1 MRLKIGFLLTLCLVA
16 SQAGCVNVEDQWVQ
30 TMGPAS
36 RPSSDI
42 QFRDIPVPM
51 DMSIRSN
58 LNQSYSYEVGSYRY
72 AHFVYEGSV
81 ESPTLSDFLQNRMP
95 MHGWKLEAREDG
107 PRDAIRLRFRHLDQV
122 AECEIRRQGLGSQ
135 LVIDVTTRRQG

>member
-1 MRLKIGFLLTLCLVA
+1 MRNQSWLALMLCSLVGHL
-16 SQAGCVNVEDQWVQ
+16 GCVNVEDQWVQ

-42 QFRDIPVPM
+42 QFSDIPVPRE
-51 DMSIRSN
+51 MSIRSN
-58 LNQSYSYEVGSYRY
+58 LNQSYSYEVGAYRY

-81 ESPTLSDFLQNRMP
+81 EGPSLSDFLQNRMP
-95 MHGWKLEAREDG
+95 MHGWKLEAQEEG
-107 PRDAIRLRFRHLDQV
+107 PRDSIRLRFRHLDQL
-122 AECEIRRQGLGSQ
+122 AECEIKRLGMGSL